1 MLDALDRYD
10 PDPLRY
16 YLTTNMPET
25 RDSDWSWNG
34 FIERNNN
41 ELVANWG
48 NLVNRVLNM
57 TQRYC
62 GGVVP
67 EPGELTAADTALLA
81 AVDEGFATVAELY
94 DGCKFRAAVQ
104 EALRLST
111 LVNQYLEDTSP
122 WTVAKTDLSAAGRAL
137 YVALQA
143 INGLK
148 ILWAPVLPF
157 TSQALHEMLGEDGTI
172 FGEQIIRQYDEATRS
187 HLGLTYDGETTAGR
201 WERAAIPAGRQLP
214 KPKPL
219 FKKLEP
225 ELAEQELARL
235 GPKPDIQ

>member
-1 MLDALDRYD
+1 MLDALNRYD

-16 YLTTNMPET
+16 YLTTNMPEA
-25 RDSDWSWNG
+25 RDSDWSWAG

-48 NLVNRVLNM
+48 NLVNRVLSM
-57 TQRYC
+57 TQRYF

-67 EPGELTAADTALLA
+67 GPGEPAAADAALLTAID
-81 AVDEGFATVAELY
+81 DGFATAAEFY
-94 DGCKFRAAVQ
+94 DGCKFRAAVG

-111 LVNQYLEDTSP
+111 LVNQYLEATGP
-122 WTVAKTDLSAAGRAL
+122 WATIKTDPAAAGRAL
-137 YVALQA
+137 YTALQA

-157 TSQALHEMLGEDGTI
+157 TAQALHEMLGESGAL
-172 FGEQIIRQYDEATRS
+172 FGESQARQFDEATRS
-187 HLGLTYDGETTAGR
+187 HLALTYDDGLAVGR
-201 WERAAIPAGRQLP
+201 WGRTLIPAGRPLP
-214 KPKPL
+214 EPRPL

-235 GPKPDIQ
+235 GPKPEL